1 MIGFA
6 RKSATSLRGR
16 GCIPSIPGNLS
27 VRRFFNAFV
36 TSSCVTENCCR
47 GGVNCSLGG
56 LSVNTEWYCSFRV
69 SAISLAEFVNVQCE
83 KK

>member
-27 VRRFFNAFV
+27 VRRFFDAFV
-36 TSSCVTENCCR
+36 TSSCVTDIKIAVEA
-47 GGVNCSLGG
+47 
-56 LSVNTEWYCSFRV
+56 V
-69 SAISLAEFVNVQCE
+69 SIVL
-83 KK
+83 